1 MPGFPMMPQQ
11 ISATAFPQAPQG
23 AFPVAP
29 PAPIVWQTP
38 PAPRNVA
45 PQATMP
51 VNAAM
56 ARDQAPR
63 PIFRAQAPDAPPP
76 PPAPLHLPS
85 PEALGITTAQPA
97 QTAAAVSDIDWN
109 NVRARL
115 RQLGAVGFHLDQVDG
130 GQWRATFL
138 MPVSG
143 QQARHVEASA
153 ASDAIA
159 VLSALQQ
166 AETLVQHP

>member
-1 MPGFPMMPQQ
+1 MPSFPMMPQQ
-11 ISATAFPQAPQG
+11 ISVTAFPQAPQG

-38 PAPRNVA
+38 PAPRNTA
-45 PQATMP
+45 PQAVMP

-63 PIFRAQAPDAPPP
+63 AIFRAQAPDAPPP
-76 PPAPLHLPS
+76 PAPLRLPS
-85 PEALGITTAQPA
+85 PEALGITTVQATQP
-97 QTAAAVSDIDWN
+97 AAVSDIDWN

-138 MPVSG
+138 MPVGG

>member
-1 MPGFPMMPQQ
+1 M
-11 ISATAFPQAPQG
+11 AA
-23 AFPVAP
+23 

-38 PAPRNVA
+38 PAPRNAA
-45 PQATMP
+45 PQAAMP

-63 PIFRAQAPDAPPP
+63 PIFRAQAPDTPPT
-76 PPAPLHLPS
+76 PPAPLRLPS

-97 QTAAAVSDIDWN
+97 PPAAALDIDWN

-138 MPVSG
+138 MPVDG
-143 QQARHVEASA
+143 QQARYVEASA

-159 VLSALQQ
+159 VLGALQQ
-166 AETLVQHP
+166 AETLAQHR

>member
-1 MPGFPMMPQQ
+1 MMPQQ
-11 ISATAFPQAPQG
+11 MPATAFPQAPPG
-23 AFPVAP
+23 AFPMAP

-38 PAPRNVA
+38 PAPRTAA
-45 PQATMP
+45 PQAAMP

-63 PIFRAQAPDAPPP
+63 PIFRGQAPDAPTT
-76 PPAPLHLPS
+76 PPAPLRLPS
-85 PEALGITTAQPA
+85 PEALGIVTTGPPTAP
-97 QTAAAVSDIDWN
+97 AAAATDIDWN

-115 RQLGAVGFHLDQVDG
+115 RQLGAIGFHLDQLDG
-130 GQWRATFL
+130 RQWRATFL

-153 ASDAIA
+153 ASDAVA

-166 AETLVQHP
+166 AETLAQHR